1 MPRTD
6 GPARWG
12 APPVVMCG
20 GLMPAAV
27 GVAETLAVANDC
39 DAPQTL
45 EKEYGSCRKRAFS
58 PVERRD

>member
-1 MPRTD
+1 M
-6 GPARWG
+6 
-12 APPVVMCG
+12 VMCG